1 MILKPINVAITDD
14 HALFRKLLV
23 DFLSEKKNLSI
34 NLETG
39 DAFELLSKLKKVP
52 VDIVLLDLFM
62 PGMNGIDTV
71 TILRNEFPDIKII
84 IVSLCTDLKIISGLL
99 DLGIYAY
106 LSKADEP
113 ANLLQ
118 AIVAASENRI
128 YRNKLFTEA
137 LYIDKEQKINRQL
150 KSPAYILTEREKKI
164 VQLLWEEKSNQ
175 EIASAVYLSVSSV
188 EKLKQELKERLEV
201 KSIIGLFKHA
211 LKNGIISIQTTLAM
225 Q

>member
-14 HALFRKLLV
+14 HSLFRKLLV
-23 DFLSEKKNLSI
+23 DFLSEKKNLTI
-34 NLETG
+34 NLETA
-39 DAFELLSKLKKVP
+39 DAFELLSKLKKIP

-71 TILRNEFPDIKII
+71 TILRNEYPDIKII

-113 ANLLQ
+113 GNLLQ

-137 LYIDKEQKINRQL
+137 LYIDKEQKINRHM
-150 KSPAYILTEREKKI
+150 KSPAYALTEREKKI
-164 VQLLWEEKSNQ
+164 IQLLWEEKSNQ
-175 EIASAVYLSVSSV
+175 EIASSVYLSVSSI

-211 LKNGIISIQTTLAM
+211 LKYGIISIQTTLAT